1 MTAGDDRPSPPGLAP
16 FWNEQVQ
23 QFAQLEPNSFT
34 DDEKERHRM
43 YSLLV
48 MALIRRFWNGN
59 KLGETGDYGIWRAAQ
74 QIATLPDGQ
83 HLYEGGTYIG
93 HNIAALAV
101 DGEGRIIDYDF
112 NHNDLFDSS
121 VEHAESRL
129 VRRVFTLNQIYD
141 PWAAEEAA
149 DKGAT
154 GAKGRRLAN
163 RPRNKR
169 RVFATSVSNRRLP
182 DPEARPADGGTPPRI
197 PTKPYTTLLK
207 DVTIYTSLESCAQC
221 SGIMCLGS
229 VKDIVYLQWD
239 QGQFLIGNIMWKATK
254 AQNMGFFA
262 PRPIRGDEFG
272 FEYFTELNVANETF
286 NNDVATHPF
295 YVGPTKQPNTSPGP
309 TSFLCTDR
317 ALEIYTAA
325 ADELHG
331 WTEAKFPDF
340 KPADVPSA
348 LTNQQVLTECRGF
361 LQWAGDVGSRGTP
374 HRV

>member
-23 QFAQLEPNSFT
+23 QFAQLEPNSFS
-34 DDEKERHRM
+34 DEEKERHRM

-48 MALIRRFWNGN
+48 MGLIRRFWNGN
-59 KLGETGDYGIWRAAQ
+59 KLGETGDYGIWRTAQ
-74 QIATLPDGQ
+74 QIATLPDGR
-83 HLYEGGTYIG
+83 HLYDGGTYIG

-129 VRRVFTLNQIYD
+129 VRRVFALNQIYD

-149 DKGAT
+149 PGGAP
-154 GAKGRRLAN
+154 GPNAARLAR
-163 RPRNKR
+163 RPRNQR
-169 RVFATSVSNRRLP
+169 SVFATSVTDRPLP
-182 DPEARPADGGTPPRI
+182 SAEAAAAATADKAAAGAV
-197 PTKPYTTLLK
+197 PYTTLLK

-229 VKDIVYLQWD
+229 VKDIIYLQWD
-239 QGQFLIGNIMWKATK
+239 QGQFLIGNIMWKATQ
-254 AQNMGFFA
+254 AQQIGFLA

-272 FEYFTELNVANETF
+272 FQYFMQLNEANEAF
-286 NNDVATHPF
+286 NNEVATNPF
-295 YVGPTKQPNTSPGP
+295 YVTPGKSPNTLGGP
-309 TSFLCTDR
+309 TSFLCTDK
-317 ALEIYTAA
+317 ALEVYSAA

-331 WTEAKFPDF
+331 WTVSKFPEF
-340 KPADVPSA
+340 KPAGVPSA

-361 LQWAGDVGSRGTP
+361 LRWASDVGSRGTP